1 VNKDIAYLKH
11 AEDAAAKIQSYM
23 PETLQAFEANEP
35 MQHAIMRLY
44 TILGQAIK
52 NLSAEFREQNGAV
65 LWKDFTGFRD
75 VIVHQY
81 FSIDLNIVWR
91 VTQEELPSVHRE
103 LLRLIAVHSPEQP

>member
-1 VNKDIAYLKH
+1 
-11 AEDAAAKIQSYM
+11 M
-23 PETLQAFEANEP
+23 PETFEAFEANEP

-52 NLSAEFREQNGAV
+52 NLSTEFREQNGVV

-91 VTQEELPSVHRE
+91 VTQEELPTVHQE
-103 LLRLIAVHSPEQP
+103 LLRLIAMYPPAQP